1 MTAELRTGLPQP
13 RLPQMT
19 ITDRAMLSAI
29 EPKYISAYLRAN
41 DYERATRVPTGWFWQ
56 YPGLKEPREREIYV
70 PDSDAILGGH
80 YHRAVSR
87 ALDDAAH
94 CEGRNALD
102 VYWDVIAIKSGTQIT
117 DTVISAETLTEVQS
131 VLTAVAR
138 GGAPDPGLA
147 ERARALHENLNWP
160 TNGQHNPKDNREEEE
175 E

>member
-1 MTAELRTGLPQP
+1 MTDKLRAGLPQP

-29 EPKYISAYLRAN
+29 EPKYISRYLRAH
-41 DYERATRVPTGWFWQ
+41 DYERTARVPTGWFWQ
-56 YPGLKEPREREIYV
+56 YPGLKEPRGREIYV
-70 PDSDAILGGH
+70 PDNDAILGGH

-87 ALDDAAH
+87 ALDAAAH

-102 VYWDVIAIKSGTQIT
+102 IYWDIIAMKSGKHIT
-117 DTVISAETLTEVQS
+117 DTVISAETLTEIQS
-131 VLTAVAR
+131 ILTTVAR

-147 ERARALHENLNWP
+147 EHARALNENLIWL
-160 TNGQHNPKDNREEEE
+160 TDSQHNPKDNREEEE